1 MHITRSELDDLLP
14 EILAAPKDGA
24 AVSMLCSRPG
34 RNQRAF
40 PEQMEFTKEN
50 GIPGE
55 RWAKQPWLKLPDGS
69 PDPQIQVCILNS
81 RVLDA
86 VWRDRENVA
95 HPGDTFILDMDLSYE
110 NLPVGQ
116 LLQVGDVVLKV
127 SEEFNTA
134 CAKWKV
140 RYGRE
145 SFDWIN
151 DPENVKYRLRGILCS
166 IEKDGVIRNGD
177 IATKLTA

>member
-24 AVSMLCSRPG
+24 AVSMLCTRPA

-40 PEQMEFTKEN
+40 PEQVEFTKAQ

-55 RWAKQPWLKLPDGS
+55 RWSTQPWLTLPDGS
-69 PDPQIQVCILNS
+69 PDPQIQVCILNQ

-95 HPGDTFILDMDLSYE
+95 HPGDTFILDMDLGYE

-116 LLQVGDVVLKV
+116 LLQVGEVVLRV

-151 DPENVKYRLRGILCS
+151 DPANVKHRLRGILCS
-166 IEKDGVIRNGD
+166 IEKDGVVKNGD
-177 IATKLTA
+177 RVTKLSL

>member
-1 MHITRSELDDLLP
+1 MHITRSELDALLP

-24 AVSMLCSRPG
+24 AVSLLCSRPE
-34 RNQRAF
+34 RNQRAY
-40 PEQMEFTKEN
+40 PDQLELTKAG
-50 GIPGE
+50 GITGE
-55 RWAKQPWLKLPDGS
+55 RWSTQPWLKLHDGS
-69 PDPQIQVCILNS
+69 PDPQIQVCILS
-81 RVLDA
+81 TRVLDA
-86 VWRDRENVA
+86 VWRDREKIA
-95 HPGDTFILDMDLSYE
+95 HPGDTFCVDMDLGYD

-116 LLQVGDVVLKV
+116 LLNVGEVVLKV
-127 SEEFNTA
+127 SEYFNTA

-151 DPENVKYRLRGILCS
+151 DPENMQYRLRGILCS

-177 IATKLTA
+177 IVTKRGT

>member
-40 PEQMEFTKEN
+40 PEQMEFTREN

-55 RWAKQPWLKLPDGS
+55 RWATQPWLKLPDGS

-116 LLQVGDVVLKV
+116 RLQVGDVVLKV
-127 SEEFNTA
+127 SEEFNTG

-166 IEKDGVIRNGD
+166 IESNGVIRNGD
-177 IATKLTA
+177 IVKKLTA